1 MILGNREEKGP
12 GKSKVGTGDV
22 GCWGK
27 TEAAVFGV
35 VWSSHLKHS
44 WIQSRVILV
53 LVSWKSL
60 LALSMPWNTWGRGM
74 ASGIEGGKG
83 FLADVLEVEARE
95 AVQELEL
102 CMGVI
107 QVQSLISHGLPSTS
121 KEGPHLE

>member
-1 MILGNREEKGP
+1 MFVE
-12 GKSKVGTGDV
+12 
-22 GCWGK
+22 CWAK
-27 TEAAVFGV
+27 TEEAVFGV
-35 VWSSHLKHS
+35 VWAGHLKHS

-74 ASGIEGGKG
+74 ASGIEGGKE

-102 CMGVI
+102 CLGVI
-107 QVQSLISHGLPSTS
+107 QVQSVISHGLPSTS